1 MVSSGYNRA
10 KKAVSK
16 GYKKLRSGAS
26 NLYNK
31 GKQLASKG
39 YNKLKKGASNLYNKG
54 KKLAAKGYNKLKKGA
69 KNLYEKGKKV
79 VKKVIDKGKELLNKK
94 IQWKKTKTLANLN
107 FKGDYKWQKTATAAK
122 QIKGKKGLKISYKG
136 SGQITLKYGYWFKFK
151 MSVSFNFF
159 WQIFKGNVHIEF
171 RLKGGWDI
179 GAYFNA
185 KLKGQLTVNMKNI
198 LNYGKTFTFFIGMLY
213 IYVYTK
219 ISLSDSS
226 L

>member
-1 MVSSGYNRA
+1 M
-10 KKAVSK
+10 
-16 GYKKLRSGAS
+16 
-26 NLYNK
+26 
-31 GKQLASKG
+31 
-39 YNKLKKGASNLYNKG
+39 KKGASNLYNKG
-54 KKLAAKGYNKLKKGA
+54 KKYATQKYNQIKKGATTLYNKGKKYVKQGVDKVKKGA
-69 KNLYEKGKKV
+69 KQIYDKGKKY
-79 VKKVIDKGKELLNKK
+79 VKKVIDKGKALLNKK

-122 QIKGKKGLKISYKG
+122 QIKGKRGLKISYKG

-151 MSVSFNFF
+151 MSVSFNFY

-198 LNYGKTFTFFIGMLY
+198 LNYGKTFTFFIGMNYELY
-213 IYVYTK
+213 NMHTQK
-219 ISLSDSS
+219 
-226 L
+226 